1 MPAIEKKITWT
12 TKSGKHVEVRISF
25 ATSRVADADGD
36 RCEVPC
42 CELHIA
48 GEVQG
53 MGVVGYAIN
62 RKPVQVAG
70 TTYPATI
77 GKLVIPAVQLAEIDA
92 VMAEVYATP
101 EWQANERAKVQSEA
115 ARVEYE
121 AAQEK
126 MRTMMGY

>member
-77 GKLVIPAVQLAEIDA
+77 GKLVESRLSDLPASSGPTIVPVPGLDDAALPDRLKEAE
-92 VMAEVYATP
+92 
-101 EWQANERAKVQSEA
+101 
-115 ARVEYE
+115 
-121 AAQEK
+121 
-126 MRTMMGY
+126 